1 MAGRIT
7 RQSIDKVLEATDL
20 KTVVEEHVTLRT
32 AGIGSYKGLCPFH
45 DERSP
50 SFHVTPSKGFYHC
63 FGCQESGDAIKFL
76 MEIQHTSFTETVEIL
91 AARANVSLEFEE
103 GSVPERPKAATRQ
116 RLLLA
121 YQVADEFYQAAL
133 S

>member
-7 RQSIDKVLEATDL
+7 RESINKVLEATDL
-20 KTVVEEHVTLRT
+20 KTVVEEQVALRN

-50 SFHVTPSKGFYHC
+50 SFHVTPAKGFYHC

-76 MEIQHTSFTETVEIL
+76 MEIVHTSFTETVEFL
-91 AARANVSLEFEE
+91 AARANVSLEYEVGE
-103 GSVPERPKAATRQ
+103 APDRTTVATRQ
-116 RLLLA
+116 RML
-121 YQVADEFYQAAL
+121 QEHQITDEF
-133 S
+133 